1 MTAGIFYATR
11 EGQTRKVAERIG
23 HALEAHG
30 VEAHL
35 YDVRDSPGPIDWTR
49 YSMVWVAGSVHAG
62 HHEREIVRF
71 ARRYREELR
80 GRRAVFVSVTLSEA
94 GAEDIH
100 APSERRKQCA
110 RDARRMIDAF
120 VKQTGW
126 KPACSFPVA
135 GALAYTRYNWLIRRI
150 MARIARQQGASTDT
164 SVDHE
169 FTNWPLLER
178 YVADVVA
185 VTRVSRA

>member
-11 EGQTRKVAERIG
+11 EGQTRKIAEHI
-23 HALEAHG
+23 ALALRHHG

-35 YDVRDSPGPIDWTR
+35 CDVRDCREPIVWSG

-62 HHEREIVRF
+62 RHEAEIVRF
-71 ARRYREELR
+71 ARRYSEELVR
-80 GRRAVFVSVTLSEA
+80 RRAVFVSVTLSEA

-100 APSERRKQCA
+100 APAERRQESA
-110 RDARRMIDAF
+110 RDARRMIDVF
-120 VKQTGW
+120 VQETGW
-126 KPACSFPVA
+126 RPAWSFPVA
-135 GALAYTRYNWLIRRI
+135 GALSYTRYNWLIRRV

-169 FTNWPLLER
+169 FTNWPLLDR

-185 VTRVSRA
+185 VTRASRA

>member
-11 EGQTRKVAERIG
+11 QGQTRKVAEHIA
-23 HALEAHG
+23 HALTEQG

-35 YDVRDSPGPIDWTR
+35 YDVRDSRGSIDWSR

-71 ARRYREELR
+71 ARRYREDLVK
-80 GRRAVFVSVTLSEA
+80 RRAVFVSVTLSEA

-100 APSERRKQCA
+100 APAERRKQSA
-110 RDARRMIDAF
+110 HDAQRMIDAF
-120 VKQTGW
+120 VKETGW
-126 KPACSFPVA
+126 KPTHSFPVA
-135 GALAYTRYNWLIRRI
+135 GALAYTRYNWLIRKV
-150 MARIARQQGASTDT
+150 MVRIARQQGASTDT

-169 FTNWPLLER
+169 FTNWPLLDR
-178 YVADVVA
+178 YVTDVVA
-185 VTRVSRA
+185 VTRAFRA